1 MTERALFNRRYTSYV
16 PNGTE
21 VWLLNGGG
29 VTTTPIST
37 QSLTASE
44 DLIQGEVVFVS
55 GVWAV
60 PATAASGA
68 SNPEYYPVGITAEAA
83 SQNATVPIVLD
94 DVVVVSS
101 PNITAESSL
110 LPGEFYYLS
119 KYKGEVTR
127 FQTASGTIVRAS
139 GYGALVPV
147 GTALSTS
154 ELQVEIGTPVILTA

>member
-1 MTERALFNRRYTSYV
+1 MTERTLFNRRYTSYT

-21 VWLLNGGG
+21 VWLLNGAG
-29 VTTTPIST
+29 VTTTSIST
-37 QSLTASE
+37 QSFTASE

-68 SNPEYYPVGITAEAA
+68 SNPEYYPVGLTSEGAF
-83 SQNATVPIVLD
+83 QNATVQVVLD
-94 DVVVVSS
+94 DVAVVSAG
-101 PNITAESSL
+101 NITADSSL
-110 LPGEFYYLS
+110 VPGELYYLS
-119 KYKGEVTR
+119 KYKGEITR
-127 FQTASGTIVRAS
+127 FQSASGTIVRAS
-139 GYGALVPV
+139 GYGAVVPV

>member
-29 VTTTPIST
+29 VTTTPTTT
-37 QSLTASE
+37 QNLIASE
-44 DLIQGEVVFVS
+44 DLIQGEIVFVS

-68 SNPEYYPVGITAEAA
+68 SNPEYYPIGITNEAA
-83 SQNATVPIVLD
+83 AQNATVPIVLD

-101 PNITAESSL
+101 PNITADSSL
-110 LPGEFYYLS
+110 VPGELYYLS
-119 KYKGEVTR
+119 KYKGEITR
-127 FQTASGTIVRAS
+127 FQSASGTIVRAS
-139 GYGALVPV
+139 GYGAVVPV